1 MKRETQKS
9 LEQIVREA
17 RSLAPEDQVSFIRQ
31 ACAADQALYESV
43 TREVASSP
51 GWADLSASPSLSIDE
66 ADRAD
71 IIGERIGPYRVLR
84 MLGEGGMGAVF
95 FAERDDGQFHQEVA
109 IKLVRRGL
117 LSRNVQNRLRIERQ
131 ILATLDHPNIAKLL
145 DGGTTADGTPYIVME
160 YIDGEPIDVYCDR
173 HSLTTE
179 QRLLLFRTVCSAV
192 YSAHQ
197 NLVVHRDLK
206 PSNILV
212 TRNGVPKLLDFG
224 IAKLLDER
232 QLMQT
237 LAVTQAD
244 VRLMTPDHASPEQV
258 RGDPITTASDVYVL
272 AILLY
277 ELLTGLKPYARAAH
291 RLADLERAI
300 CEQTPAAPS
309 AALVSSA
316 KISESELLEIAARR
330 NTTPARLR
338 RDLRGDLDNIVLMG
352 LRKEPARRYSS
363 VEQFA
368 ADIDRHL
375 QGMPVNARADAWT
388 YRASK
393 FVRRHFIV
401 VGLTTAFVLSLIGF
415 SITTYVQSIRIEQE
429 RDVAARQ
436 RSIAEV
442 QREHAESISS
452 FMVELFKLSDPS
464 EARGNEVR
472 AREIL
477 DRGAVRVRNEL
488 KNQPA
493 LQASLM
499 ETIGQVYMSLGLTS
513 EAQPLIEQS
522 LATRRELYGNDHL
535 SVASSLTWLAAV
547 HRNRGNWPQAQ
558 QMAEEAL
565 SIYRKLSGARSV
577 YVALGLRNLGMVH
590 YDRGELDLAE
600 PLLRDSLDIY
610 VQRLGSDDKELTP
623 VLDMLGRIAQA
634 RGNLADAEQFLTRAL
649 RIERQARG
657 EDHPLS
663 IERLHNLATVLWSK
677 GDLDN
682 AERQLREAIRL
693 YERVL
698 GPDHWE
704 TADAISNLA
713 SVLQRKNELAEART
727 LYEKSLEMNRKGE
740 RGPHHFAVAYDLAN
754 LGMVALAQKQPTQAE
769 RYLREALDIYRDA
782 LPPGHPYTAAALTT
796 LGRVLIERNEP
807 ASAEAPLEEALSIWA
822 SQYGSDSAEYAVAS
836 SALAQSWTL
845 QEKRRD
851 EAEQVFRETYA
862 TLRRTRGP
870 EAEATMRV
878 QAWIERFYDAQH
890 RPDEAA
896 RYFSRFRSEP
906 EAVDTVR

>member
-1 MKRETQKS
+1 MTSETHKS
-9 LEQIVREA
+9 LDQIVREA
-17 RSLAPEDQVSFIRQ
+17 RSLAPEDQVSFIRE
-31 ACAADQALYESV
+31 ACATDQSLYESV

-51 GWADLSASPSLSIDE
+51 GWADLSASPSLATEETEQPD
-66 ADRAD
+66 A
-71 IIGERIGPYRVLR
+71 IGERIGPYRILR

-145 DGGTTADGTPYIVME
+145 DGGTTVDGTPYIVME
-160 YIDGEPIDVYCDR
+160 YIDGEPIDIYCDR
-173 HSLTTE
+173 NALTTE
-179 QRLLLFRTVCSAV
+179 QRLRLFCKVCSAV

-212 TRNGVPKLLDFG
+212 TRSGIPKLLDFG

-237 LAVTQAD
+237 LAVTHAD

-277 ELLTGLKPYARAAH
+277 ELLTGLKPFARATH

-300 CEQTPAAPS
+300 CEQEPTPPG
-309 AALVSSA
+309 AALVPSA
-316 KISESELLEIAARR
+316 KVPESELSEIAAKRGT
-330 NTTPARLR
+330 NLTRLR
-338 RDLRGDLDNIVLMG
+338 RELRGDLDNIVLMG
-352 LRKEPARRYSS
+352 LRKEPERRYSS

-375 QGMPVNARADAWT
+375 QGLPVNARADAWT
-388 YRASK
+388 YRTSK

-415 SITTYVQSIRIEQE
+415 SITTYVQSIKIEEE
-429 RDVAARQ
+429 RDVAAHQ

-488 KNQPA
+488 KDQPE

-499 ETIGQVYMSLGLTS
+499 ETIGRVYLSLGLTS

-522 LATRRELYGNDHL
+522 LQIRRELFGNEHL
-535 SVASSLTWLAAV
+535 SIASSLTWLAAA
-547 HRNRGNWPQAQ
+547 HRSKGEWGRAQ
-558 QMAEEAL
+558 KTAEDAL
-565 SIYRKLSGARSV
+565 SIYRRLSGEGSLD
-577 YVALGLRNLGMVH
+577 VALGLRNLGMVH
-590 YDRGELDLAE
+590 YDRSELDLAE
-600 PLLRDSLDIY
+600 QLLRESLNIY
-610 VQRLGSDDKELTP
+610 VDRLGNDNKELTT
-623 VLDMLGRIAQA
+623 VLDMLGRVAQA
-634 RGNLADAEQFLTRAL
+634 RGNFAEAEQLLTRAL
-649 RIERQARG
+649 QIERKASG
-657 EDHPLS
+657 DDHPLA
-663 IERLHNLATVLWSK
+663 IERLHNLATVFWSK
-677 GDLDN
+677 GDLDT
-682 AERQLREAIRL
+682 AERQFREAIAL

-698 GPDHWE
+698 GTDHSD

-713 SVLQRKNELAEART
+713 SVLQRKNKLDEAKQA
-727 LYEKSLEMNRKGE
+727 YEKSLAINRKG
-740 RGPHHFAVAYDLAN
+740 RGARHFAVAYDLSR
-754 LGMVALAQKQPTQAE
+754 LGIVALAQKLPSEAE
-769 RYLREALDIYRDA
+769 LYLREALDIYRDA
-782 LPPGHPYTAAALTT
+782 LPPGHPHTAAALTT
-796 LGRVLIERNEP
+796 LGRALIELNKP
-807 ASAEAPLEEALSIWA
+807 VAAEIPLKEALSIWA
-822 SQYGSDSAEYAVAS
+822 NQYGLESAEHAVAN
-836 SALAQSWTL
+836 SALAQSWIL
-845 QEKRRD
+845 RQERLD
-851 EAEQVFRETYA
+851 EAEQVFRQTFA
-862 TLRRTRGP
+862 ILRRTRGP
-870 EAEATMRV
+870 QAEATLRV
-878 QAWIERFYDAQH
+878 QAWLQRLYDAQD
-890 RPDEAA
+890 RSDEATE
-896 RYFSRFRSEP
+896 YFASFTAQSEP
-906 EAVDTVR
+906 ESSLH